1 MYDAIEIGLNWK
13 GSLETLSTVVH
24 AKCSF
29 LTADGKLK
37 GHTGKERCELMVEN
51 VVADNTLGKLAW
63 AKRSCLT
70 VVEDVLVKR
79 PNSQS
84 HAKQEAIIQWLVH
97 KSLSKNG
104 LGGHCPKVH
113 DIFSMS
119 SSIWFSMEP
128 VYSAPILDTYLKSI
142 PTWLKPASENGIVLI
157 KILAQIAMSC
167 FVLEKTIGF
176 NHRDLKPDNILVKLD
191 AYKSHNLKWK
201 DEFEIHIASSHTAI
215 MVDFGFSCLGPGKIP
230 WIQAGDGILPPLD
243 PCPKVGRDIFM
254 ILVFLL
260 WRKDVRESL
269 TEKHLEF
276 FKDSL
281 RLTTDRLSQMMNMN
295 RNPSDWVYM
304 LITER
309 GFQCPALDPFAW
321 LTSCASQFP
330 ELVTIRKLS
339 SSSSPPF

>member
-13 GSLETLSTVVH
+13 GSLETLSSVIN

-29 LTADGKLK
+29 LTPDAKLK
-37 GHTGKERCELMVEN
+37 GHTGNERCELIVDN

-63 AKRSCLT
+63 AKRSCSDKI
-70 VVEDVLVKR
+70 EDVLVKR
-79 PNSQS
+79 PSSQH
-84 HAKQEAIIQWLVH
+84 HAKQEAIIQWLVN

-104 LGGHCPKVH
+104 LGDHCPRVY

-119 SSIWFSMEP
+119 SSLWFSMEP

-142 PTWLKPASENGIVLI
+142 PTWSNPSREDGDVLL
-157 KILAQIAMSC
+157 KILAQIAMAC

-191 AYKSHNLKWK
+191 SFKPHILKWK
-201 DEFEIHIASSHTAI
+201 DFEIHISPSHTAI
-215 MVDFGFSCLGPGKIP
+215 MVDFGFSCLGPGKVP

-260 WRKDVRESL
+260 WRKDVRNSL
-269 TEKHLEF
+269 TEAHLEF

-309 GFQCPALDPFAW
+309 GFQCPALDPLVW
-321 LTSCASQFP
+321 LTSCSKQFP
-330 ELVTIRKLS
+330 ELVKLS
-339 SSSSPPF
+339 SSSPWPPF

>member
-1 MYDAIEIGLNWK
+1 MYDATEIGLNWK
-13 GSLETLSTVVH
+13 GSLETLSSVAH

-37 GHTGKERCELMVEN
+37 GHTGKQRCELIVEN

-63 AKRSCLT
+63 AKRTSSSII
-70 VVEDVLVKR
+70 EDVLVKR
-79 PNSQS
+79 PSSQQ
-84 HAKQEAIIQWLVH
+84 HTKQEAIIQWLVN

-104 LGGHCPKVH
+104 LGAHCPKIYDV
-113 DIFSMS
+113 FSMS
-119 SSIWFSMEP
+119 SSLWFSIEP

-142 PTWLKPASENGIVLI
+142 PTWSKPFSENGIVLI
-157 KILAQIAMSC
+157 KILAQIAMVC

-191 AYKSHNLKWK
+191 AFKPHTLKWK
-201 DEFEIHIASSHTAI
+201 DELEIHIAPSHTAI
-215 MVDFGFSCLGPGKIP
+215 MVDFGFSCLGPGKTP

-309 GFQCPALDPFAW
+309 GFNCPALDPFTW
-321 LTSCASQFP
+321 LSACAKQFP
-330 ELVTIRKLS
+330 DLVKVS
-339 SSSSPPF
+339 SCFTSKN

>member
-13 GSLETLSTVVH
+13 GSLETLSSVVH

-29 LTADGKLK
+29 LAADGKLK
-37 GHTGKERCELMVEN
+37 AHTGKERSELIVEN

-63 AKRSCLT
+63 AKRSCLST
-70 VVEDVLVKR
+70 IEDVLIKR
-79 PNSQS
+79 PSSQQ
-84 HAKQEAIIQWLVH
+84 HTKQEAVIQWLVN

-104 LGGHCPKVH
+104 LGAHCPKIYDV
-113 DIFSMS
+113 FSMS
-119 SSIWFSMEP
+119 SSLWFSIEP

-142 PTWLKPASENGIVLI
+142 PTWSKPSNENGIVLI
-157 KILAQIAMSC
+157 KILAQIAMAC

-191 AYKSHNLKWK
+191 AFKAHTLKWK
-201 DEFEIHIASSHTAI
+201 DEFELTIAPSHTAI
-215 MVDFGFSCLGPGKIP
+215 MVDFGFSCLGPGKTP

-269 TEKHLEF
+269 SPQHMEF
-276 FKDSL
+276 FKESL
-281 RLTTDRLSQMMNMN
+281 RLSTDRLSQMMNMN

-309 GFQCPALDPFAW
+309 GFQCPALDPFVW
-321 LTSCASQFP
+321 LTSCCKQFP
-330 ELVTIRKLS
+330 ELVKLS

>member
-13 GSLETLSTVVH
+13 GSLETLSSVAH
-24 AKCSF
+24 AKCAF

-37 GHTGKERCELMVEN
+37 AHTGKERCELIVEN

-63 AKRSCLT
+63 AKRSHSSII
-70 VVEDVLVKR
+70 EDVLVKR
-79 PNSQS
+79 PSSQQ
-84 HAKQEAIIQWLVH
+84 HTKQEAIIQWLVN
-97 KSLSKNG
+97 KYLSKNG
-104 LGGHCPKVH
+104 LGAHCPKIYDV
-113 DIFSMS
+113 FSMS
-119 SSIWFSMEP
+119 SSLWFSIEP

-142 PTWLKPASENGIVLI
+142 PTWSKPSSENGIVLI
-157 KILAQIAMSC
+157 KILAQIAMAC

-191 AYKSHNLKWK
+191 AFKSHTLKWK
-201 DEFEIHIASSHTAI
+201 DEIEIHIAPSHTAI
-215 MVDFGFSCLGPGKIP
+215 MVDFGFSCLGPGKTP

-269 TEKHLEF
+269 SEKHLEF

-309 GFQCPALDPFAW
+309 GFNCPALDPFTW
-321 LTSCASQFP
+321 LSACAKQFP
-330 ELVTIRKLS
+330 DLVKVS
-339 SSSSPPF
+339 SCFTSKN